1 MSFWKSSVSP
11 PISHWAATLKGIMH
25 MEETIALH
33 ALHKYDKFKTLC
45 YVQVNFSSSDFLK
58 RFATSLEVDGNRG
71 LFFPV
76 PFFPLLQIYE
86 QYHWK
91 GFPVWRGP
99 LHLFVTIFSLGSS
112 HEPRLL
118 LLIGFTSL
126 SITFL
131 PYYVIYVF
139 LFTFLPI
146 FLGNI
151 FIKLFIW
158 WDMGLFSPAMASIE
172 CDSGC
177 ILILDTLWFLS
188 CLVALPFMYVLGIM
202 CAPHWLLSL
211 IVCNCLYH

>member
-118 LLIGFTSL
+118 LWFYFSFNYFPSL
-126 SITFL
+126 LCHLCFSF
-131 PYYVIYVF
+131 Y
-139 LFTFLPI
+139 
-146 FLGNI
+146 
-151 FIKLFIW
+151 
-158 WDMGLFSPAMASIE
+158 FSPYIFGE
-172 CDSGC
+172 Y
-177 ILILDTLWFLS
+177 I
-188 CLVALPFMYVLGIM
+188 Y
-202 CAPHWLLSL
+202 
-211 IVCNCLYH
+211 